1 VQARQM
7 RSRVTRHRPILVRR
21 HPLNA
26 RRGPTSQK
34 IRHPGCANSRILTH
48 FVPAY
53 QIFWGNRSKLPIFE
67 IMRADWLR
75 ECLVFLALGA
85 GLCAPS
91 AVAIA
96 SQPQTATTSN
106 DSATAAHGYFGILGE
121 VACPGVYE
129 LPGTCT
135 FGRLVGCAGGVTAEA
150 NGNARVLRGERVGQ
164 QLFVASSASAVLYPG
179 DLIVIERD
187 GTKLS
192 ATKSPGIASAPQ
204 PTPVPTEVQ
213 LAFLNLLDRPVVV
226 RMPRDQASPARIVEL
241 LRQSPALVDDLR
253 IVGPSRPQEHLAS
266 LSTSGAGLLA
276 SGSVLIFPPHRV
288 RGASLPPLPDPIPL
302 PKPQAILASKAE
314 SAVASTDSPPH
325 AEPQIAAP
333 VAEVASDSTESN
345 RARASGL
352 PSQEQIER
360 LIYARRAGRSVSR
373 MSGASLRQ
381 LTRGDRMR
389 EELEAARR
397 PRARPY
403 LSFFVLAGTAVLA
416 MLVTIGSMA
425 HRWINVSRAPGREQ
439 MACIVS
445 PAPTLVELGR
455 VSRPIRVDANLP
467 QTRLGIDL
475 AVFERARAR
484 QTQGSVAPP
493 DPTPRAA

>member
-1 VQARQM
+1 
-7 RSRVTRHRPILVRR
+7 
-21 HPLNA
+21 
-26 RRGPTSQK
+26 
-34 IRHPGCANSRILTH
+34 
-48 FVPAY
+48 
-53 QIFWGNRSKLPIFE
+53 
-67 IMRADWLR
+67 MRADWLR
-75 ECLVFLALGA
+75 VCLVLLALGG
-85 GLCAPS
+85 GLCTPS
-91 AVAIA
+91 AVALA
-96 SQPQTATTSN
+96 SQPPPATTSS
-106 DSATAAHGYFGILGE
+106 DSTTAAHAYFGVLGE
-121 VACPGVYE
+121 VGCPGVYE

-150 NGNARVLRGERVGQ
+150 NGNARVLRGGRAGQ

-179 DLIVIERD
+179 DLIVIDRD

-192 ATKSPGIASAPQ
+192 AAKSPGIASAPQ
-204 PTPVPTEVQ
+204 PTEVQ
-213 LAFLNLLDRPVVV
+213 LAFLNVLDRPVVV

-241 LRQSPALVDDLR
+241 LGQPPALVGDLR
-253 IVGPSRPQEHLAS
+253 IVGPSRPEERRAS
-266 LSTSGAGLLA
+266 VPTSAINLLA
-276 SGSVLIFPPHRV
+276 SGSVLIFPAHRV
-288 RGASLPPLPDPIPL
+288 RAASLPPLPEPIPL
-302 PKPQAILASKAE
+302 LKPQAILASKTEA
-314 SAVASTDSPPH
+314 AVASTDAPSPSE
-325 AEPQIAAP
+325 AQIAAP
-333 VAEVASDSTESN
+333 VSEVAPHSAESD
-345 RARASGL
+345 RPRASGP

-373 MSGASLRQ
+373 MSGASLHQ
-381 LTRGDRMR
+381 LARGDRMR

-425 HRWINVSRAPGREQ
+425 RRWINLSRAPGRKQ

-445 PAPTLVELGR
+445 PAPTLVELEG
-455 VSRPIRVDANLP
+455 VNRPLRVDANLP

-484 QTQGSVAPP
+484 QTQGSVAHP

>member
-1 VQARQM
+1 
-7 RSRVTRHRPILVRR
+7 
-21 HPLNA
+21 
-26 RRGPTSQK
+26 
-34 IRHPGCANSRILTH
+34 
-48 FVPAY
+48 
-53 QIFWGNRSKLPIFE
+53 
-67 IMRADWLR
+67 MRADWLR
-75 ECLVFLALGA
+75 ECLVILALGG

-96 SQPQTATTSN
+96 SQPLAAATSH
-106 DSATAAHGYFGILGE
+106 DSATAPSNSAATAHCYFGILGE
-121 VACPGVYE
+121 VARPGVYE
-129 LPGTCT
+129 LPGSCT

-150 NGNARVLRGERVGQ
+150 NGNARVLRAGRVAQ

-187 GTKLS
+187 GTKPS
-192 ATKSPGIASAPQ
+192 AAKSPGIASTPQ

-213 LAFLNLLDRPVVV
+213 IAFLNLLDRPIVV

-241 LRQSPALVDDLR
+241 LGQPPALVEDLR
-253 IVGPSRPQEHLAS
+253 IVGPSRQEEHRTS

-276 SGSVLIFPPHRV
+276 SGSVVIFPARRV
-288 RGASLPPLPDPIPL
+288 RSASLPPLPDPIPL
-302 PKPQAILASKAE
+302 PKPQAILASKTE
-314 SAVASTDSPPH
+314 SAVASTDSMPQ
-325 AEPQIAAP
+325 AEAQIASP
-333 VAEVASDSTESN
+333 VAEVAPDSTESN
-345 RARASGL
+345 RARVSGP

-381 LTRGDRMR
+381 LSRGDRMW

-397 PRARPY
+397 PRPRPY

-445 PAPTLVELGR
+445 PAPTMVELGS
-455 VSRPIRVDANLP
+455 VNRPIRVDANLP

-484 QTQGSVAPP
+484 QTQGSVAHP